1 MLDLYTELRRI
12 VQCLESAEVPS
23 ALAGGLAVSI
33 EATAHATEDA
43 DLLPGREPLDRA
55 VGGLESLVCRRAG
68 SRTYL
73 RAWSRRSTF
82 GCSRNRRPDFLQ
94 NALSG
99 PRIAA
104 CWRARR
110 RSLSNRL

>member
-1 MLDLYTELRRI
+1 MIDLYAELRTI
-12 VQCLESAEVPS
+12 VHCLESAEVPS
-23 ALAGGLAVSI
+23 ALAGRPAVSI
-33 EATAHATEDA
+33 DAPLRATEDVA
-43 DLLPGREPLDRA
+43 RRLGREPLARA
-55 VGGLESLVCRRAG
+55 AGGLESLGFRRAE
-68 SRTYL
+68 SRTYV